1 MPFVRITVLG
11 PPLTRERVAI
21 LRDGMTRLMHE
32 VMRKAIGGVAILV
45 EQVEG
50 AWSIAGAPVAVA
62 AQVDVTIGAGTNT
75 VDEKARFMAE
85 AWELLRTVLGPELR
99 EETYIV
105 VHELDTRSYGR
116 GGWSRAERDRR
127 GAAVPPL

>member
-11 PPLTRERVAI
+11 PPLTREQVVI
-21 LRDGMTRLMHE
+21 LRDGATRLMHKN
-32 VMRKAIGGVAILV
+32 MRKAVGGMAILV
-45 EQVEG
+45 EQVDG
-50 AWSIAGAPVAVA
+50 AWSIAGAPVALA

-99 EETYIV
+99 EETYV
-105 VHELDTRSYGR
+105 VLHEVDTRSYGR
-116 GGWSRAERDRR
+116 GGLSRAERDRR
-127 GAAVPPL
+127 RTAVPSL